1 MYKKVLLNWIAG
13 ALLVPIDV
21 PLLLPE
27 NKASDTHITDI
38 DVVDKKFNS
47 DHTQRSLITGEADV
61 LPIRQ
66 GHPTTVSS

>member
-1 MYKKVLLNWIAG
+1 MSKKVLLNWIAG

-47 DHTQRSLITGEADV
+47 DHRQRSLITGEAGV
-61 LPIRQ
+61 LPIR
-66 GHPTTVSS
+66 